1 MTADHSFVLKK
12 IEKLEMLFVAFSP
25 ATRLPLLVCDEETA
39 DDQIYA
45 FETEEL
51 LKAFAES
58 LKEKKIPVAFVRVP
72 GEQVKSFFLGEKKIP
87 VAFVRVP
94 GEQVKSFFLG
104 LYGLAVNRVIYQD
117 AVGTAALELTELAPR
132 PDLEKM
138 AAAPIPVLSPLLNLT
153 VTYFTQKLRQPEGQ
167 KDPQIRL
174 LEEEMV
180 VNLMRSKF
188 ILAVEPQE
196 AEKGENGEADPA
208 KAKVRIP
215 LVKTEAGDCFQ
226 PIYSDVTE
234 FRKHAGAR
242 AASMRLVPLTYD
254 TLLSHLAEE
263 AKGYLLN
270 PGSHNLV
277 LTREYLERTA
287 GMKA

>member
-58 LKEKKIPVAFVRVP
+58 LK
-72 GEQVKSFFLGEKKIP
+72 EKKIP